1 MFQRAGN
8 NKNCK
13 VIKYLCTVQQILKD
27 LQLRIILI
35 IMIDVPGKSVKSF
48 SPTHFLE
55 RSIFIFIFFLK
66 PQTAGAEGTLPFFS
80 VYHTQA
86 RRVKGQS
93 ISRRYSP
100 GPSRQSNFFK
110 LPTRTKAATGQ
121 QWPASDNKQI
131 KRHAHK
137 RFIASA
143 QQRPPMELPMRTTRS
158 GGRPSVNPLSLSRAS
173 PPPPKGSNHKNSN
186 GIVG

>member
-1 MFQRAGN
+1 MFRRAGN

-48 SPTHFLE
+48 SPTHFLG
-55 RSIFIFIFFLK
+55 RSIFFFFFLK

-86 RRVKGQS
+86 GRAKGQS

-100 GPSRQSNFFK
+100 VPSCQSNFFK

-131 KRHAHK
+131 KRYAHK

-158 GGRPSVNPLSLSRAS
+158 GGRPSVTLLTLSRAS
-173 PPPPKGSNHKNSN
+173 PPLPKGSNHKNSN
-186 GIVG
+186 GTVG